1 MCYNSIGFGTVCG
14 IAISTPLPELV
25 SYLIKVK
32 TCLLRKKSHV
42 HGLGFLGPPLI
53 DHLDS
58 LGAPVLNKFPFGFVP
73 FVPLPFYF
81 QIIAS
86 PKQALII
93 ESSPAFLYAFS

>member
-14 IAISTPLPELV
+14 VAVSTPLPELV
-25 SYLIKVK
+25 SYLIRVK

-42 HGLGFLGPPLI
+42 HGLGFLGPALI
-53 DHLDS
+53 DCLDS
-58 LGAPVLNKFPFGFVP
+58 LGSPRLNKIPFGLVP
-73 FVPLPFYF
+73 FVPLPFHF

-86 PKQALII
+86 PKQAFII